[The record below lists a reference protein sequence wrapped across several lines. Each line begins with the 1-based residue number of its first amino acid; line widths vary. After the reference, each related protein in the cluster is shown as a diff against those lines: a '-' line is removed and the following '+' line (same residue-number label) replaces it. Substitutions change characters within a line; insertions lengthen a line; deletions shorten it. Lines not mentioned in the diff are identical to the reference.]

1 MSILISSLPVRKR
14 RYRFALT
21 PLADAMFQ
29 LLIFFM
35 LSSSLTPYSL
45 LTLQSAPSE
54 TEGEALPEDTT
65 ALTADPDAAPDA
77 PLAGGEVTVWR
88 LLEGHVTVDGQEFAT
103 DQLSDLAQAL
113 GQQRAQ
119 GQLVLAITA
128 TARVQ
133 DVATALS
140 ALEGAEIAGVQIIR
154 EAP

>member
-54 TEGEALPEDTT
+54 SEGEALPEDTS
-65 ALTADPDAAPDA
+65 ALSADPDAGPDA
-77 PLAGGEVTVWR
+77 PLSGAEITVWR
-88 LLEGHVTVDGQEFAT
+88 LLEGRVAVDGQEFAT
-103 DQLSDLAQAL
+103 DQLSELANAL
-113 GQQRAQ
+113 GQQGLR

-140 ALEGAEIAGVQIIR
+140 ALEGAEIAGVRIIR

>member
-14 RYRFALT
+14 RYKFALT

-77 PLAGGEVTVWR
+77 PLAGAEVTVWR
-88 LLEGHVTVDGQEFAT
+88 LLAGHVAVDGQEFAT

-113 GQQRAQ
+113 GQQDAQ

-140 ALEGAEIAGVQIIR
+140 ALEGAQIAGVQIIR